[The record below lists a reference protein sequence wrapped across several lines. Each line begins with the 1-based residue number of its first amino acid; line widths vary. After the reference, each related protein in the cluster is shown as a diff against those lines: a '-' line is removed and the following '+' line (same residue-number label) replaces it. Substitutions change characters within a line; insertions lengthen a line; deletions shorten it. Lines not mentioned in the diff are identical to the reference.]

1 MSNLIYFKVDTTGTD
16 IANDRVVL
24 ISALKVEGEERTT
37 FHRYI
42 LPKGNWKMSPDAT
55 EVNGLTEEF
64 IRENGEDPV
73 KVFTEFNE
81 FISSPKGFDLVT
93 FNGLNFDVRILHIEY
108 DRNGLQFAATYHRMF
123 DMYDIE
129 ARNNRNDFAS
139 TYLRHVGID
148 KETVTRKTPEKT
160 PENLEKLFWRMSKD
174 YTREQ
179 MLGNFSHV
187 IFDLENLYRKD
198 SNGDL
203 VFVRGKHYGD
213 TVYDTI
219 LKDPDY
225 IMFLFKNIISEH
237 SKRIIINDYE
247 KRKKMV
253 ETEEVK

>member
-16 IANDRVVL
+16 ISTDRVVL
-24 ISALKVEGEERTT
+24 ISALKVEGDERTS

-42 LPKGNWKMSPDAT
+42 LPKGEWKMSPDAT
-55 EVNGLTEEF
+55 RVNGITEEF

-123 DMYDIE
+123 DMYEIE

-160 PENLEKLFWRMSKD
+160 PENLERLFWRMSND
-174 YTREQ
+174 YTKEEI
-179 MLGNFSHV
+179 LGEFKPV
-187 IFDLENLYRKD
+187 ILDMTNLYRAD
-198 SNGDL
+198 NNGDL
-203 VFVRGKHYGD
+203 VFVRGKHYGEKVCD
-213 TVYDTI
+213 VIFSDQEYI
-219 LKDPDY
+219 L
-225 IMFLFKNIISEH
+225 FLFKAIIDPE
-237 SKRIIINDYE
+237 SKKIIINEYE
-247 KRKKMV
+247 RNKKSK
-253 ETEEVK
+253 EL

>member
-24 ISALKVEGEERTT
+24 ISALKVEGDERTK

-42 LPKGNWKMSPDAT
+42 LPKGEWKMSPDAT
-55 EVNGLTEEF
+55 EVNGITEEF

-93 FNGLNFDVRILHIEY
+93 FNGLNFDIRILHLDY
-108 DRNGLQFAATYHRMF
+108 YRNGLTFAATYHRMF

-129 ARNNRNDFAS
+129 SRNNRNDFTS

-148 KETVTRKTPEKT
+148 KDTVTGKKPEKT

-174 YTREQ
+174 YTKEQ
-179 MLGNFSHV
+179 ILGEFKPV
-187 IFDLENLYRKD
+187 ILDLTNLYRAD
-198 SNGDL
+198 NNGDL
-203 VFVRGKHYGD
+203 VFVRGKHYGEKVCD
-213 TVYDTI
+213 VIQTDQEYI
-219 LKDPDY
+219 LF
-225 IMFLFKNIISEH
+225 IFKEIINPE
-237 SKRIIINDYE
+237 SKKIIINEYE
-247 KRKKMV
+247 RLKKSK
-253 ETEEVK
+253 EL